1 MFEDSNASKEM
12 YNLEQDPYQLHNLI
26 IQDDQ
31 VQNQEEEFGF
41 TTVNASW
48 YINRLQEL
56 KNCKGHVDCN
66 VNDVLN
72 SPASI
77 SSRNISNSNEEV
89 RIYYNVE
96 INVNWSTDFLSIY
109 LAPKGMKYRYRQ
121 GDFIIMGKNQERI
134 EQKWKTSR
142 KYDKFLIALNRFE
155 FLKAQVLTAKYKT

>member
-1 MFEDSNASKEM
+1 MHTAQFSNFLAHYHQSAGENNHYHHSVHKNNNTLFCMFEDSNASKEM

-31 VQNQEEEFGF
+31 VQNQEEESGF

-72 SPASI
+72 SIPSI

-96 INVNWSTDFLSIY
+96 INVN
-109 LAPKGMKYRYRQ
+109 
-121 GDFIIMGKNQERI
+121 
-134 EQKWKTSR
+134 
-142 KYDKFLIALNRFE
+142 
-155 FLKAQVLTAKYKT
+155 